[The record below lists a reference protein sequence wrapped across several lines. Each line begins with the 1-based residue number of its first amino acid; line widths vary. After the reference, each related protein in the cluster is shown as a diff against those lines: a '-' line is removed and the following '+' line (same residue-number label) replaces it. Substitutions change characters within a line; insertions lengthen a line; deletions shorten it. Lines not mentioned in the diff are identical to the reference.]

1 MQAKLKLRRRQL
13 ALALPRLLPAKLLG
27 FLLRQWKLQRQK
39 PRAQWRRSLKGL
51 LQLYL
56 ILNWRRLP
64 RPEPI
69 LSRRWQPG
77 MRSQFLMTMQKEN
90 RRSPKRRKQQLL
102 MMIGREVGQND
113 QKCPSARRSSAALWR
128 APRILQPQGYSRVNS
143 LTKSFSITPKASMCL
158 LLEMPSSRFSRRI
171 LRFAP
176 ANLRLL
182 GCLAPTCC
190 GKNLGKPASFE

>member
-1 MQAKLKLRRRQL
+1 MKKIPKGPAAALPNPELEGDCQGQSQYCQGDGSQGWGASFWWPCRRR
-13 ALALPRLLPAKLLG
+13 
-27 FLLRQWKLQRQK
+27 
-39 PRAQWRRSLKGL
+39 
-51 LQLYL
+51 
-56 ILNWRRLP
+56 
-64 RPEPI
+64 
-69 LSRRWQPG
+69 
-77 MRSQFLMTMQKEN
+77 T

>member
-1 MQAKLKLRRRQL
+1 MKK
-13 ALALPRLLPAKLLG
+13 
-27 FLLRQWKLQRQK
+27 
-39 PRAQWRRSLKGL
+39 SLKDL

-64 RPEPI
+64 RPERI

-77 MRSQFLMTMQKEN
+77 MSQFLMTMQKEN
-90 RRSPKRRKQQLL
+90 RRSPKRRKRQLL

-113 QKCPSARRSSAALWR
+113 QKCPGARRSSAALWR
-128 APRILQPQGYSRVNS
+128 APRILHPQGYSRVNS
-143 LTKSFSITPKASMCL
+143 STKSVSITPKASMCL
-158 LLEMPSSRFSRRI
+158 LLEMPSSRFSRRT

-176 ANLRLL
+176 TNLRLL

-190 GKNLGKPASFE
+190 GKNPGKPASFEWFRKEVMSIKTIATAIERKQGSCMVLHGGQANLTKDE